1 METETPMN
9 HELYK
14 SWLHLLAIDELGP
27 SDREAL
33 EVHLAGCSECRSEL
47 EHLRKLHTAV
57 TGQRFTVTDSL
68 LQEARQELR
77 AALRIERSRVSF
89 WSGIMARIDDLLAP
103 WAKISVAGAAMIA
116 TGFFAGFLAFS
127 DGQSNGGGVALKTIS
142 EASEVSRGEARITN
156 VRFDDPDPS
165 DGEIE
170 FSFDAVSPVR
180 VKGSPNDPGIQSVLT
195 RALMTEEN
203 PGVRLRTVSAITS
216 QIQINTG
223 KPNEADDDVKRAL
236 VDAMKYDDNP
246 GVRKEA
252 LRALAKFPFD
262 ELIKEGLLYV
272 LSKDKSEGLRVEAIN
287 SLGAVRSQIT
297 ASDERLLDILQ
308 KRVET
313 DNNRYVR
320 TRARAVLEEVKQ
332 Q

>member
-1 METETPMN
+1 MN

-14 SWLHLLAIDELGP
+14 SWLHLLAIDELGS

-47 EHLRKLHTAV
+47 EALRKLHTAV
-57 TGQRFTVTDSL
+57 AGRRFAVTDSL

-77 AALRIERSRVSF
+77 AALRIERARVPF
-89 WSGIMARIDDLLAP
+89 WSGIMSRVDDLLAP
-103 WAKISVAGAAMIA
+103 WAKISTAGAALA
-116 TGFFAGFLAFS
+116 AVGFFAGYLTFS
-127 DGQSNGGGVALKTIS
+127 GEPGSGGIALK
-142 EASEVSRGEARITN
+142 EAGDGTDISRGEARITN
-156 VRFDDPDPS
+156 VRFEDPDAS

-195 RALMTEEN
+195 RALITEEN

-216 QIQINTG
+216 QIELNSG
-223 KPNEADDDVKRAL
+223 KPDASDNDVKRAL
-236 VDAMKYDDNP
+236 IDAMKFDDNP

-252 LRALAKFPFD
+252 LRALLKFPFD

-272 LSKDKSEGLRVEAIN
+272 LSKDKNEGLRVEAIN
-287 SLGAVRSQIT
+287 SLGAVRNQIT
-297 ASDERLLDILQ
+297 ASDDRLLDILQ
-308 KRVET
+308 KRVES